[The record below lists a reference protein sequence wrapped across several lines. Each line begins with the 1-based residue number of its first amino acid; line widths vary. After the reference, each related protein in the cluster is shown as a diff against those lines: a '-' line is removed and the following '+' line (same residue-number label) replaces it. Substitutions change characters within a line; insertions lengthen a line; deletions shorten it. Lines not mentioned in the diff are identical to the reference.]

1 MKIHNQNKIL
11 SKNQKES
18 CLFVCKRYGS
28 ELLIKE
34 LDLSVFEEV
43 LSKLVKMLGQ
53 LEGFLGVLSCED
65 RWWKEQGVMIF
76 AQLWC
81 CGTT

>member
-18 CLFVCKRYGS
+18 CLFVCIRYGS

-34 LDLSVFEEV
+34 FDECVFEEV
-43 LSKLVKMLGQ
+43 LAKLVKILGQ
-53 LEGFLGVLSCED
+53 LEGLLGVLSCED
-65 RWWKEQGVMIF
+65 RCWKEQGVMIF

-81 CGTT
+81 CGMT

>member
-18 CLFVCKRYGS
+18 CLLRYGS

-34 LDLSVFEEV
+34 FDECVFEEV
-43 LSKLVKMLGQ
+43 LAKLVKILGQ
-53 LEGFLGVLSCED
+53 LEGLLGLLSCED
-65 RWWKEQGVMIF
+65 RWWKE
-76 AQLWC
+76 
-81 CGTT
+81 